1 MCFSIPYKVI
11 KIDKNTALIEGGYT
25 VRIGKEL
32 TANVGDYL
40 QIQGKMAVGV
50 LSSSEGLKIRKLIK
64 SLNN

>member
-11 KIDKNTALIEGGYT
+11 KIDKDTALIEGGYT

-40 QIQGKMAVGV
+40 QIQGKMVVGV